1 MQSTSDTKK
10 RRACSPPADEAAAKK
25 AKISDVNFVSQP
37 IHTPEADGFNAG
49 VSNKHVEP
57 VVMTDDTGNDAPT
70 ETSENGKDKEGD
82 IVMAEVESKPKAT
95 KNPPVKSCFEPWKPN
110 ITIPPKSDFWG
121 IKPKTGDLRPH
132 PDQPSARESNGAT
145 NPPMWEDRKF
155 RFKRGSRNVKY
166 FGPIEPPN
174 SQALPDLDQEDLL
187 AVQLIDMRIVGKKN
201 PVPRRQPI
209 VYFYEHG
216 KPKDW
221 DNMQAI
227 KALNDR
233 RGQSIDRI
241 TLDDPWTPT
250 ERQYLAALLVEF
262 PDASIW
268 ELTERHNDRFMGQDF
283 APSTAFGFS
292 ELSQG
297 RTVESVRHEYV
308 TYKASYDNGEAP
320 SRVRWRTDKSKEGKA
335 LHAAKK
341 MVAIFGP
348 PDKKLEEAFDAEED
362 ASDGEGEDGAPTKAP
377 AKKATSKKP
386 SPQKRGAKKSEKV
399 VDQPEDE
406 GEHRNVP
413 DALFTA
419 QPKLDALDEELLELA
434 GAYNPD
440 EIRHSAP
447 HYIPPRSPLSFTDS
461 PLTDLGDWSPVPPEE
476 EERMAESAIEQ
487 VVKEV
492 VDELVDAAIEQTA
505 VVGLGIDFSARN
517 AVEVAAEVEVAQQT
531 QIEQQGDMTNP
542 AHTTIETAHTHVE
555 VAAEVEVAQQTQV
568 EEQGAT
574 TDPASTAIET
584 AHTHVEVDVQVETAI
599 QEAVVQETAIPEPVI
614 QAPPP
619 ASHAPLHATR
629 PIELD
634 EEYDDDDE
642 DEGFDSA

>member
-1 MQSTSDTKK
+1 MQSTSNNKK

-25 AKISDVNFVSQP
+25 SKISDVNFVSQA
-37 IHTPEADGFNAG
+37 IHTPEADGSHAG
-49 VSNKHVEP
+49 VSSKQVEP

-70 ETSENGKDKEGD
+70 ETTKNGKDKEED
-82 IVMAEVESKPKAT
+82 MVMAEAESKPKAT

-110 ITIPPKSDFWG
+110 INIAPKNDFWG
-121 IKPKTGDLRPH
+121 IKPKTGDPRPH

-145 NPPMWEDRKF
+145 NPPMWENRKF

-221 DNMQAI
+221 NNMQAI

-233 RGQSIDRI
+233 RGQSIDRV

-250 ERQYLAALLVEF
+250 ERQYLAALLVES

-283 APSTAFGFS
+283 AASTAFGFS

-308 TYKASYDNGEAP
+308 TYKAAYDNGEAP

-341 MVAIFGP
+341 MEAIFGP

-362 ASDGEGEDGAPTKAP
+362 ASDSDGEGGTPTKAP
-377 AKKATSKKP
+377 VKKATSTKP
-386 SPQKRGAKKSEKV
+386 QPQKRGAKKSEKV
-399 VDQPEDE
+399 VDRPKNE
-406 GEHRNVP
+406 GEHRNGL
-413 DALFTA
+413 DAPSTA
-419 QPKLDALDEELLELA
+419 HPKLDALDEELLELA

-440 EIRHSAP
+440 EVRHSAP
-447 HYIPPRSPLSFTDS
+447 HYIPPRSPVSFTNS

-476 EERMAESAIEQ
+476 EERIAQSAIEQ
-487 VVKEV
+487 VVKET

-505 VVGLGIDFSARN
+505 VVGLGIDFSAGN
-517 AVEVAAEVEVAQQT
+517 AVEVA
-531 QIEQQGDMTNP
+531 D
-542 AHTTIETAHTHVE
+542 
-555 VAAEVEVAQQTQV
+555 EVEVAQQTQV
-568 EEQGAT
+568 EEQCAT
-574 TDPASTAIET
+574 TGQTHATIEMAHVHVEVEVAQQTQVEQQGPTPDPAHTAIET
-584 AHTHVEVDVQVETAI
+584 THTHAEVGVQVEMATQKTVI
-599 QEAVVQETAIPEPVI
+599 QDPSTPPVPSAIP
-614 QAPPP
+614 AD
-619 ASHAPLHATR
+619 HAPLHATR
-629 PIELD
+629 HIDLD
-634 EEYDDDDE
+634 EDYDDDE

>member
-1 MQSTSDTKK
+1 MQSTSDNKK

-37 IHTPEADGFNAG
+37 NHTPEADGFDAG

-70 ETSENGKDKEGD
+70 ETPKNGKDKEED
-82 IVMAEVESKPKAT
+82 IVMAEVESKLKAT

-110 ITIPPKSDFWG
+110 ITIPPKNDFWG
-121 IKPKTGDLRPH
+121 IKPKTGDPRPH

-145 NPPMWEDRKF
+145 NPPMWENRKF

-221 DNMQAI
+221 NNMQAI

-268 ELTERHNDRFMGQDF
+268 ELTERPNDRFMGQDF

-362 ASDGEGEDGAPTKAP
+362 VSDGEHEDGTPTKAP

-386 SPQKRGAKKSEKV
+386 SPQKRRAKKSEKV

-505 VVGLGIDFSARN
+505 VVGLGIDFSEGK
-517 AVEVAAEVEVAQQT
+517 AV
-531 QIEQQGDMTNP
+531 G
-542 AHTTIETAHTHVE
+542 

-568 EEQGAT
+568 EEQAAT
-574 TDPASTAIET
+574 TEQTHTAIET
-584 AHTHVEVDVQVETAI
+584 THTHVEVDVQVEMATEETVI
-599 QEAVVQETAIPEPVI
+599 QETIIQETVVQETAIPEPVI
-614 QAPPP
+614 QNPPP
-619 ASHAPLHATR
+619 ASHALLHATR

-634 EEYDDDDE
+634 EDYDDDDE